1 VNYSVWLLTTTS
13 WIAAGQY
20 GPMTAPQQTVIS
32 SAPIADD
39 ARPGL
44 RERLRH
50 LFHRDEYTPQPVRP
64 TAAPYMTTAEPPL
77 LRPTPQPRPLAVTP
91 AAAAARAPAPA
102 PALSVAPTPAP
113 SVPVMASDAVVPQ
126 VGKKYQEKVGCAPDY
141 SWVTGQLFYVHA
153 DGGRWVIR
161 YTAVDEQ
168 DKFGGSIVLAPGTD
182 MRNYREGDLV
192 SVNGKVLSDART
204 SAHLPGA
211 LYQAANI
218 SLIERADP

>member
-1 VNYSVWLLTTTS
+1 MNYSVWLLTTTS

-20 GPMTAPQQTVIS
+20 GQYAPTPAPQQTVIS
-32 SAPIADD
+32 SSDE
-39 ARPGL
+39 RPGL

-50 LFHRDEYTPQPVRP
+50 LFHRDEYTAQPVRP
-64 TAAPYMTTAEPPL
+64 TAAPRMTTAEPPL
-77 LRPTPQPRPLAVTP
+77 LRPTPQPRPLA
-91 AAAAARAPAPA
+91 AAPAPA
-102 PALSVAPTPAP
+102 AARTPAPGLTAAPTPAP
-113 SVPVMASDAVVPQ
+113 SVRIVAADPVPQ
-126 VGKKYQEKVGCAPDY
+126 VGKKFQEKVGCAPDY

-192 SVNGKVLSDART
+192 SVNGKVLSDGRT

-211 LYQAANI
+211 PYQASNI

>member
-1 VNYSVWLLTTTS
+1 VWLLTTTS

-20 GPMTAPQQTVIS
+20 GPMPAPQQTVIS
-32 SAPIADD
+32 SAPVSDD
-39 ARPGL
+39 ARPGF
-44 RERLRH
+44 RDRLRH

-64 TAAPYMTTAEPPL
+64 TAAPRMTTAEPPL
-77 LRPTPQPRPLAVTP
+77 LRPTPQPRPLA
-91 AAAAARAPAPA
+91 AAPAPA
-102 PALSVAPTPAP
+102 PAHAPAP
-113 SVPVMASDAVVPQ
+113 APNVRIVASDAVVPP
-126 VGKKYQEKVGCAPDY
+126 VGKKFQEKVGCSPDY